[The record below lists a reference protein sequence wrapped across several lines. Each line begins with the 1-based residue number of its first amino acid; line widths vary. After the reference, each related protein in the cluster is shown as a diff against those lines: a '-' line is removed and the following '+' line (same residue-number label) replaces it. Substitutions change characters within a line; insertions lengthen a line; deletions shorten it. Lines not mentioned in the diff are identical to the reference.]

1 MKWQSALFLSG
12 TFASQVIAGTDSI
25 DCDIDEPYAGYS
37 IINGIEYLRGLDG
50 QPVARAEKCN
60 RVSCSYGGGIYVCSD
75 DGKDHP
81 LKSWGTVADVAEK
94 IKQECGYRGRLY
106 SSDGWGAIIQGA
118 DC

>member
-1 MKWQSALFLSG
+1 MQ
-12 TFASQVIAGTDSI
+12 
-25 DCDIDEPYAGYS
+25 
-37 IINGIEYLRGLDG
+37 
-50 QPVARAEKCN
+50 
-60 RVSCSYGGGIYVCSD
+60 

-106 SSDGWGAIIQGA
+106 SSDGWGAIIQGT